1 MGWRVRLIELVAA
14 LGMVLSLSAGPGTAR
29 AAAEPSGPEIVSS
42 SVLRVSGMTFVGS
55 RGSTREVVLRSRT
68 ALFRPDQRIAE
79 LREVNALVT
88 EEDQGRSFSMTCER
102 AELNVDTNDFS
113 AEGNVQGET
122 GEGQRY
128 WAPWVR
134 YNHEEGILFTDA
146 PVRMVDSTGSFRGD
160 GFRYH
165 LRERRFQLLGHVRVE
180 QLP

>member
-1 MGWRVRLIELVAA
+1 
-14 LGMVLSLSAGPGTAR
+14 
-29 AAAEPSGPEIVSS
+29 
-42 SVLRVSGMTFVGS
+42 MTFVGS
-55 RGSTREVVLRSRT
+55 RGSAREVLLRSRT
-68 ALFRPDQRIAE
+68 ASFRPAQRIAE
-79 LREVNALVT
+79 LHDVNAQVNED
-88 EEDQGRSFSMTCER
+88 EEGRSFSMTCER
-102 AELNVDTNDFS
+102 AELNIDTNDFS